1 MIGAPPMPPSP
12 DLSARIERLGDQ
24 IAQLANEQQG
34 LASLAGIK
42 PDEPTLTPMQI
53 FQGYIGVLVV
63 AFLVTL
69 LVTPIIRRLAIANGV
84 VDCPDDTRKLHRMP
98 IAYLGGVA
106 VLLGLTAG
114 VLYSYLAPELAPGLL
129 TFHPQAPE
137 HLRLGLFPN
146 HVPLWI
152 VAGFSVIAI
161 VGLLDDVYG
170 VSPRVKIGGQ
180 LFGAAALAWGQ
191 IGTNVAAGVLT
202 PTLGKWLGNPE
213 LTWHL
218 VTIPDTVPFLAGPI
232 DFDLIYWTGTAIIA
246 IFVLGSCNASNL
258 IDGLDGLLSGVT
270 AIATVGFLLLAL
282 SLAVRDDGALD
293 APRIV
298 LCLAVLGAC
307 LGFLPH
313 NFNPATIFLG
323 DCGSLLLGY
332 CSAVMILS
340 LGDTGKTYMVSA
352 GLIIFAIPIIDTV
365 LAIVRRKLS
374 GKKMSDA
381 DHDHLHHMLKRALG
395 VKGAVLAIYALAIG
409 FCVLGVTMSQT
420 KARFVYTLALL
431 FVSYIV
437 VYAIKIARHKQ
448 IEEEAMSAPLRRGKL
463 TQSSTPL
470 PAAPTPEPA
479 PEPTEAGA

>member
-1 MIGAPPMPPSP
+1 MTPLPTVPPAPELA
-12 DLSARIERLGDQ
+12 DRIQQLGDQ
-24 IAQLANEQQG
+24 IAQLATDQQA
-34 LASLAGIK
+34 LAQAAGVH
-42 PDEPTLTPMQI
+42 PDEPSLGAMQI

-69 LVTPIIRRLAIANGV
+69 LITPVVRRLALANGII
-84 VDCPDDTRKLHRMP
+84 DRPDETRKLHRMP

-114 VLYSYLAPELAPGLL
+114 VLYSYIAPEILPGLI

-137 HLRLGLFPN
+137 HLELGLFPN

-161 VGLLDDVYG
+161 VGVLDDIYG

-218 VTIPDTVPFLAGPI
+218 FTIPDTVPFLAGPI
-232 DFDLIYWTGTAIIA
+232 DFNLIYWTGTAIIA

-270 AIATVGFLLLAL
+270 AIATIGFLLLAL
-282 SLAVRDDGALD
+282 ELAVRDDGALD

-298 LCLAVLGAC
+298 ICLAVLGAC

-332 CSAVMILS
+332 CSAVMILA
-340 LGDTGKTYMVSA
+340 LGDTGKTYMVFA
-352 GLIIFAIPIIDTV
+352 GLIIYSIPIIDTV

-374 GKKMSDA
+374 GKKMSEP

-395 VKGAVLAIYALAIG
+395 VKGAVFALYALGIG
-409 FCVLGVTMSQT
+409 FCVLGVEISQT
-420 KARFVYTLALL
+420 RARFVYALALF

-437 VYAIKIARHKQ
+437 VYAIKIARRKQ
-448 IEEEAMSAPLRRGKL
+448 IEEQMLASLNRHAA
-463 TQSSTPL
+463 TPDAAL
-470 PAAPTPEPA
+470 AATPDPAAEPA
-479 PEPTEAGA
+479 ESPA

>member
-1 MIGAPPMPPSP
+1 MLGVTIPASP
-12 DLSARIERLGDQ
+12 ELSERIAHLGDR
-24 IAQLANEQQG
+24 IADLASEQQTI
-34 LASLAGIK
+34 ADLAGLSK
-42 PDEPTLTPMQI
+42 PETPSGLQI
-53 FQGYIGVLVV
+53 FQGYIGVFVA

-69 LVTPIIRRLAIANGV
+69 LVTPLIRRLAIANGV
-84 VDCPDDTRKLHRMP
+84 IDRPDETRKLHRMP

-114 VLYSYLAPELAPGLL
+114 VLYSYLAPEILPGLI
-129 TFHPQAPE
+129 TFHPSE
-137 HLRLGLFPN
+137 HLELGVLPN

-191 IGTNVAAGVLT
+191 IGTNLAAGVLT
-202 PTLGKWLGNPE
+202 PTLGKWIGNPE
-213 LTWHL
+213 LTWTL
-218 VTIPDTVPFLAGPI
+218 FTIPDTVPYLAGPVE
-232 DFDLIYWTGTAIIA
+232 FDLIYWTGTAIIA

-258 IDGLDGLLSGVT
+258 IDGLDGLLTGVT

-282 SLAVRDDGALD
+282 ELATRDDGALD

-340 LGDTGKTYMVSA
+340 LGDTGKTYMVFA
-352 GLIIFAIPIIDTV
+352 GLIIFSIPIIDTV
-365 LAIVRRKLS
+365 LAIVRRKLA
-374 GKKMSDA
+374 GKSMSEA

-395 VKGAVLAIYALAIG
+395 VKGAVLALYGLGVG
-409 FCVLGVTMSQT
+409 FCVLGVAISQT
-420 KARFVYTLALL
+420 KARFVYALAMM

-437 VYAIKIARHKQ
+437 VYAIKIARRKQ
-448 IEEEAMSAPLRRGKL
+448 IEEQVLAVEARRA
-463 TQSSTPL
+463 TPPA
-470 PAAPTPEPA
+470 PAAPPTESPEPEPA
-479 PEPTEAGA
+479 PSQA